1 MNRSSTSTLL
11 LLTLLSL
18 CACDTEPAEG
28 NRSQSVSHH
37 GRTPRAAV
45 IPDSGQVPADG
56 DGDEA
61 DALVA
66 EPEESPVWT
75 AAINIL
81 QFAYNNL
88 DPGDSK

>member
-1 MNRSSTSTLL
+1 MNRFRTSALL
-11 LLTLLSL
+11 LLTMLSL
-18 CACDTEPAEG
+18 GACDRKPAEG
-28 NRSQSVSHH
+28 NRSQSVSLQE
-37 GRTPRAAV
+37 RTPPAAV

-81 QFAYNNL
+81 QFANDNL
-88 DPGDSK
+88 DPGESK